1 MIDINEVKLSYK
13 RYKVRIVI
21 DGYNLL
27 KQHHA
32 AKQLSVS
39 AFILLLKRY
48 AKIKSHRIDI
58 VFDGG
63 ESPWPST
70 YQEGCV
76 TITYAGYGKTADE
89 LLVFLIQENGKNRW
103 DLFVTSDRELIHVA
117 TAHALVTIRSH
128 LFWQFLKKY
137 FDTNSFKEQKKP
149 SFVVKKGSNEDSYI
163 DELMREGANMNDAR
177 YKNDELGQ
185 KDRDYS
191 VKASK
196 KERELARILKKL

>member
-1 MIDINEVKLSYK
+1 M
-13 RYKVRIVI
+13 RIVI

-32 AKQLSVS
+32 AKQLSIS

-48 AKIKSHRIDI
+48 AKVKSHRIDI

-70 YQEGCV
+70 YQEGGI

-89 LLVFLIQENGKNRW
+89 LLVFLIQENGKSRW
-103 DLFVTSDRELIHVA
+103 DLFVTSDRELMHVA
-117 TAHALVTIRSH
+117 TTHALVTIRSH

-137 FDTNSFKEQKKP
+137 IDTDSFKEQKKQ
-149 SFVVKKGSNEDSYI
+149 SSVVKKISTEDSYL
-163 DELMREGANMNDAR
+163 DELMREGASMNDAR
-177 YKNDELGQ
+177 YKNDEFEH
-185 KDRDYS
+185 KDTEHS
-191 VKASK
+191 VKVSK